1 MIDIS
6 PRNLEKVVY
15 FATHIVTDKGTSGLE
30 KCQIL
35 NEKEYPEAD
44 EKYVAVD
51 DCNGKQKTVN
61 DKFANDDTRIKL
73 FEQKMKSWEWMFKLI
88 ATGTVGTLIT
98 SILSLILK

>member
-1 MIDIS
+1 MALTHEEIQQLKKEI
-6 PRNLEKVVY
+6 
-15 FATHIVTDKGTSGLE
+15 FA
-30 KCQIL
+30 
-35 NEKEYPEAD
+35 EAD

-51 DCNGKQKTVN
+51 ECNGKQKTVN